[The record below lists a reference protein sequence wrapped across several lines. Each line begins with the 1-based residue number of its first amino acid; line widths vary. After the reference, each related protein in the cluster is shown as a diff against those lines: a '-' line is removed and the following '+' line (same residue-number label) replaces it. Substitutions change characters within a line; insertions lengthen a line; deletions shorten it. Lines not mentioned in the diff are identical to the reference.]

1 MKLTKLT
8 MTKLPKLS
16 HLKYAVL
23 FKFWEQLHFTL
34 ICRCANAPLS
44 VLQSKHT
51 LLDCAIFCSSS
62 TFPQQSNAENHEK
75 AHEKYPKTLTWPPCF

>member
-8 MTKLPKLS
+8 MTRLPKLS

-34 ICRCANAPLS
+34 R
-44 VLQSKHT
+44 
-51 LLDCAIFCSSS
+51 AI
-62 TFPQQSNAENHEK
+62 
-75 AHEKYPKTLTWPPCF
+75 

>member
-23 FKFWEQLHFTL
+23 PVRGTNKISGMRF
-34 ICRCANAPLS
+34 
-44 VLQSKHT
+44 
-51 LLDCAIFCSSS
+51 
-62 TFPQQSNAENHEK
+62 
-75 AHEKYPKTLTWPPCF
+75 